1 MIRLQSIDKYFNKG
15 RRNELHV
22 LDSIDLEFPDKGL
35 VMFLGD
41 SGSGKTTLLNVIGGL
56 DKADK
61 GTITFDGET
70 IEKYRPS
77 HFDRLRSSEIGYVF
91 QQYYLLPHE
100 SVYQNIRMTLQMIGI
115 EDEREIGQRINH
127 LLDLVNMRPF
137 KLRKANQLSG
147 GQQQR
152 VAIVRALAKDPSVII
167 ADEPTGNLDSKNT
180 VEIMKILKAISEE
193 KLVIMVTHE
202 QDLARH
208 YGDTIIEIEDGRIKQ
223 SGKNHAERVF
233 EAATMQNIHLGDL
246 ERKGRLQEGDADI
259 DIYSDNSVQGPLKA
273 RLIIKNK
280 TLYLD
285 IDERSFKS
293 VHRLTPESET
303 RVYETTAKEQESISE
318 TPMTFDYATR
328 FPIAKKRERPLFRM
342 KHAAARAFTRIK
354 KSTKL
359 SKLLYAGFAFGAA
372 MFAFALYTLANIL
385 VIDESEFLREPKY
398 TFLVEDR
405 DRETYGAFLAAFEEA
420 PLTGHGLDIHDQD
433 FSFQIPFFYQTRR
446 SIDVS
451 AGLYDIEHVEGAR
464 LLKGRLPET
473 PGEVVIGRSL
483 ADEIVQNRSNRA
495 SGITG
500 YEDILGIAH
509 EEAAGNLAETFRI
522 TGIVDTDVKAVFAP
536 SASVA
541 FFLHGQLAP
550 LSFYEEKEG
559 FTLERGAMIAN
570 EGEILLPETMA
581 PADFAD
587 ETITI
592 DGITYDVVG
601 SYRITGR
608 ESGRHLVAAGDL
620 HAHHYT
626 TTHAQ
631 DTIRELYTDDPSALE
646 RHLDAAGEEYENVYQ
661 IRLDRE
667 REMRMGAVSGL
678 FVFSAVALGATAL
691 SFFFIIRSSL
701 MGRIYEMG
709 VYRSL
714 GVRRFDILKMFLLEV
729 VILTSISSLIGF
741 SLMTYILHII
751 QKEAAEILSLFDIS
765 FFTVSIGV
773 LSIYALNL
781 LFGLFPLYMLLR
793 KTPAR
798 IMTAYDL

>member
-1 MIRLQSIDKYFNKG
+1 MIRLQGIDKSFNKG

-61 GTITFDGET
+61 GTITFDGDT
-70 IEKYRPS
+70 IEKYRPAQ
-77 HFDRLRSSEIGYVF
+77 FDQLRSSEIGYVF

-100 SVYQNIRMTLQMIGI
+100 TVYQNIRMTLQMIGI

-152 VAIVRALAKDPSVII
+152 IAIVRALAKDPAVII

-208 YGDTIIEIEDGRIKQ
+208 YGDIIIEIEDGRIKH
-223 SGKNHAERVF
+223 SGKNHSDRVF
-233 EAATMQNIHLGDL
+233 EAASMQNIYLGDL
-246 ERKGRLQEGDADI
+246 EAKGRMEDENTSI
-259 DIYSDNSVQGPLKA
+259 SIYSDNSVEGPLKA
-273 RLIIKNK
+273 RLIVKNK

-285 IDERSFKS
+285 IDEGSFKS
-293 VHRLTPESET
+293 VHRLTGQSET
-303 RVYETTAKEQESISE
+303 RVYETTAKEHGAITE
-318 TPMTFDYATR
+318 TPPTFDYSTR
-328 FPIAKKRERPLFRM
+328 FPITKKRERPLFKL
-342 KHAAARAFTRIK
+342 KHAAGRAFSRIK

-372 MFAFALYTLANIL
+372 MFAFALYTLANII
-385 VIDESEFLREPKY
+385 VIDESEFLQEPKY
-398 TFLVEDR
+398 TFHVEDGQR
-405 DRETYGAFLAAFEEA
+405 ATYGEFLASFEDA
-420 PLTGHGLDIHDQD
+420 PLTGHGLDTGTED
-433 FSFQIPFFYQTRR
+433 FAFGIPFFYQTRR
-446 SIDVS
+446 TINTN
-451 AGLYDIEHVEGAR
+451 AR
-464 LLKGRLPET
+464 LFDIRQEEGTRMLKGRMPEAA
-473 PGEVVIGRSL
+473 GELVIGRAL
-483 ADEIVQNRSNRA
+483 ADGIIQNRTNRA
-495 SGITG
+495 SGITTYDDLMG
-500 YEDILGIAH
+500 IVHHEGEGDLG
-509 EEAAGNLAETFRI
+509 EAFRI
-522 TGIVDTDVKAVFAP
+522 VGIIDTDVKAVFALP
-536 SASVA
+536 ASVG

-550 LSFYEEKEG
+550 LSFYADEDG
-559 FTLERGAMIAN
+559 FVLERGEPIQN
-570 EGEILLPETMA
+570 EGEILLPEAMA
-581 PADFAD
+581 PQDFAD

-592 DGITYDVVG
+592 DDITYDVVG
-601 SYRITGR
+601 SYSVEGKATGR
-608 ESGRHLVAAGDL
+608 LLLSDDDL
-620 HAHHYT
+620 SAHHYATSHEEGT
-626 TTHAQ
+626 T
-631 DTIRELYTDDPSALE
+631 RELYTDDPSALE
-646 RHLDAAGEEYENVYQ
+646 RYLTAAGEDYENVYRM
-661 IRLDRE
+661 RLDRQ

-678 FVFSAVALGATAL
+678 LVFSAVALGATAL

-701 MGRIYEMG
+701 MGRIYEIG

-714 GVRRFDILKMFLLEV
+714 GVRRADILKMFLLEV
-729 VILTSISSLIGF
+729 VILTSVSSLVGF
-741 SLMTYILHII
+741 SLMTYILHVI

-765 FFTVSIGV
+765 FFTVSTG
-773 LSIYALNL
+773 LLAIYALNL
-781 LFGLFPLYMLLR
+781 LFGLLPLYMLLR